1 MKPLRDLDHWG
12 ILNVMCVLLPQL
24 APVED
29 GKTKVV
35 MTQSKAVLY
44 IISAEVHAAVSG
56 ILCKPANWQIALDH
70 IARDGQL
77 LDHQY

>member
-1 MKPLRDLDHWG
+1 MFNDL
-12 ILNVMCVLLPQL
+12 CVLVPQL
-24 APVED
+24 APVENE
-29 GKTKVV
+29 TKVV
-35 MTQSKAVLY
+35 MTQYKAVLY

-56 ILCKPANWQIALDH
+56 ILCKPANWQIALDL